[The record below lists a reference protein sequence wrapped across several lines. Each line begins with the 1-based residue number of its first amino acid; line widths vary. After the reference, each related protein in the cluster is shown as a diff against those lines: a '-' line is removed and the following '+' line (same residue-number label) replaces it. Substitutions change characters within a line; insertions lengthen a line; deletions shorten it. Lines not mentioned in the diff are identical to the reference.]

1 MKKKNE
7 ITIGDFVSV
16 IDDDLS
22 GYVIEI
28 ENNDVRIETTDG
40 FEVLFKLSELV
51 KIDNSLLSKSA
62 FRKQSIQ
69 NVLSEKSS
77 IRPKRN
83 IKVKNRSKYIPP
95 MEVDL
100 HIDKLVGSTK
110 KMSNHDMLLLQLEV
124 AKKRLDFAFFKHIK
138 RIIFIHGIGEG
149 VLKLE
154 LEYMLRGYD
163 NIKFYPADFKKYGY
177 GATEVYIFN

>member
-7 ITIGDFVSV
+7 IKIGDFVSV

-69 NVLSEKSS
+69 NVLSEKSLS
-77 IRPKRN
+77 LI
-83 IKVKNRSKYIPP
+83 
-95 MEVDL
+95 
-100 HIDKLVGSTK
+100 HI
-110 KMSNHDMLLLQLEV
+110 
-124 AKKRLDFAFFKHIK
+124 
-138 RIIFIHGIGEG
+138 
-149 VLKLE
+149 
-154 LEYMLRGYD
+154 
-163 NIKFYPADFKKYGY
+163 
-177 GATEVYIFN
+177 